1 MGLARYFV
9 LRHADHWLV
18 TLEGRAMARVAGK
31 SQAISSAIV
40 MANLMGSMAHDADV
54 MLEDGE
60 NLRLVWTYG
69 VDTLPRSRGR
79 EIAKP
84 RIRSPR
90 SHVKVAQVPA
100 P

>member
-1 MGLARYFV
+1 MGLARYFI

-40 MANLMGSMAHDADV
+40 MANLMGTMSHDADV
-54 MLEDGE
+54 MLEDGK
-60 NLRLVWTYG
+60 NLRLIWTYG
-69 VDTLPRSRGR
+69 VDKVPKSRGR
-79 EIAKP
+79 QIARP
-84 RIRSPR
+84 RTRSPR
-90 SHVKVAQVPA
+90 SHIKVAQVSA